1 MLPIQGAWVWFLHGQ
16 IKFKKKERKKND
28 LDKAFL
34 GFPRWTHSETNRRCV
49 RGRYYLH
56 AHISM
61 VHTIHSILVPGGP
74 GAWGYQLQKWPST
87 NDQGTW
93 CRKPQPCHPWG
104 EQWHPESPSKT
115 KLQPPSVETRW
126 QHPVPAPT
134 ATWACCQNHHPN
146 QLLKHKPGLILR
158 KTPAQTV
165 SNINTQT
172 KKKWALNLFVS
183 KFKNY

>member
-1 MLPIQGAWVWFLHGQ
+1 MAYGLPWLFSGWDSVLPIQGAWVWFLHGQ
-16 IKFKKKERKKND
+16 IKFKKRKKND
-28 LDKAFL
+28 LDKVFL
-34 GFPRWTHSETNRRCV
+34 DSPRWTYSETNRRCV
-49 RGRYYLH
+49 RGRQYLH

-61 VHTIHSILVPGGP
+61 VHTIHSILVPGGQGLGGTSSRSGPQWP
-74 GAWGYQLQKWPST
+74 GHLVQKAPALASLG
-87 NDQGTW
+87 GTVAP
-93 CRKPQPCHPWG
+93 RVPQ
-104 EQWHPESPSKT
+104 QT

-146 QLLKHKPGLILR
+146 KLPKHKPGLILQ

-172 KKKWALNLFVS
+172 EKKGL
-183 KFKNY
+183 